1 MPGERLGELLLELW
15 TQEMSARGVETLQR
29 DEFSRKW
36 TGFLLLLA
44 PEAAKHV
51 EPSSLAVEN
60 EAGRL

>member
-1 MPGERLGELLLELW
+1 MLRKRPRLRLLL
-15 TQEMSARGVETLQR
+15 R
-29 DEFSRKW
+29 
-36 TGFLLLLA
+36 LLRLLA